1 MLRSWQKAKK
11 KKCISVPGGL
21 KRQRKEFK
29 LQYLRMGQA
38 LEWIEFFSFF
48 FLPCLYWW
56 SESAFYICPLA
67 KRIQLVMCLC
77 CCSVKQQGGMCFKDC
92 PSFSFAHTADSNV
105 MICTLV
111 LSSVLIHC
119 SVLIQELIE
128 HLVSC
133 FRHLAHVAPSPVAF
147 SGKRDHQRRLID
159 PFVNEGLQ
167 NVNDESGSLWM
178 WTWFIYSSH

>member
-1 MLRSWQKAKK
+1 MNWVFQFLFSAMSLLVDRVCFLHLPFSKKNTSGNVSMLLLSYTAGRCVLQ
-11 KKCISVPGGL
+11 GL
-21 KRQRKEFK
+21 PLFLLCAPCW
-29 LQYLRMGQA
+29 LQ
-38 LEWIEFFSFF
+38 
-48 FLPCLYWW
+48 CHDLYV
-56 SESAFYICPLA
+56 S
-67 KRIQLVMCLC
+67 
-77 CCSVKQQGGMCFKDC
+77 
-92 PSFSFAHTADSNV
+92 
-105 MICTLV
+105 

-119 SVLIQELIE
+119 LVLIQELIE